1 MVTSTETAVPEV
13 RAAQSA
19 LPSASFWAGNPALLG
34 YPVFVLGSIALG
46 LALVGFVPANAKSSV
61 LPIVIAASGIGVFV
75 SALWSIALGQG
86 IPAAIFGL
94 FAGFWLSYSLLVLG
108 LIHGWYAIPASSVA
122 KSQELFLLSWAIIM
136 ASLTAA
142 TLRLPAAYPVLLGL
156 VTLSLVLVYISTAEA
171 SPSVG
176 KAGGVVALLFAAQG
190 LYMFLG
196 EASSATGGRSYPL
209 GRPLVR
215 S

>member
-1 MVTSTETAVPEV
+1 MVTSTEVAVSDLG
-13 RAAQSA
+13 AAQST
-19 LPSASFWAGNPALLG
+19 LPPAPFWAGNPALLG
-34 YPVFVLGSIALG
+34 YPVFALGSIALG

-75 SALWSIALGQG
+75 SALWSISLGQG

-94 FAGFWLSYSLLVLG
+94 FAGFWLSYALLVLG
-108 LIHGWYAIPASSVA
+108 LIHGWYAIPAGSA
-122 KSQELFLLSWAIIM
+122 ARSQEMFLLSWAIIM
-136 ASLTAA
+136 ATLTVA
-142 TLRLPAAYPVLLGL
+142 TLRLPAAYPVLLAL
-156 VTLSLVLVYISTAEA
+156 VTLSLVLVYISTVDA
-171 SPSVG
+171 SPSLG
-176 KAGGVVALLFAAQG
+176 KAGGIVALVFAAQG

-209 GRPLVR
+209 GRPLIR